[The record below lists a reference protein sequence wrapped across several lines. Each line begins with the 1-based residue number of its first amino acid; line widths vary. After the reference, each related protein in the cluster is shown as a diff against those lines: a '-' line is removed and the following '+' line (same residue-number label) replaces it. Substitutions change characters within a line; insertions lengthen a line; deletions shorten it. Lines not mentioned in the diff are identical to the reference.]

1 MQMSHNIK
9 QKLMLYVHML
19 IICFRQASNQDYFMI
34 VINHFNPNNVSF
46 AVYRRH
52 RGLITM
58 DENDTEIFNHT
69 SIFWL

>member
-1 MQMSHNIK
+1 
-9 QKLMLYVHML
+9 ML

-69 SIFWL
+69 SIF